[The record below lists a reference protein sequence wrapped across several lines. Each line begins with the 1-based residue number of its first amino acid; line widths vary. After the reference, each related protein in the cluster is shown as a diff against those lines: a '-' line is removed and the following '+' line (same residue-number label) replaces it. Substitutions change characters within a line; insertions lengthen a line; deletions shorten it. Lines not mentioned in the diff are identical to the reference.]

1 MLRRLLLLCALVAL
15 PLTAA
20 AQDLEDFFPGLV
32 SEIQANFAPVIV
44 IEGGPDP
51 GTFPADP
58 GQFIDGLFDPSAAL
72 GNVAEEVASQFQR
85 VPVGSTVAAFTF
97 EFDTN
102 LNVFTRST
110 EGLGPLAS
118 ERAQTTGKGKLNV
131 AFSYS
136 YVDFKVFEGDDLDD
150 IGVSFSGTAPFTA
163 LGESGD
169 ASYNYASGGGFASI
183 QADVPFGPGRS
194 INFTPE
200 QVGSNIFNVPGLIV
214 GSHTANF
221 DSGRVVSAAVDTTL
235 DASMTAHTFAFF
247 ANYGI
252 TDRIDAGIVVPLL
265 QIDLEG
271 RVRNEG
277 LVDPSGLPIGGSTT
291 RKQDDKFGLGDITAR
306 LKANLWESDYVDLG
320 ARGDVILPTGD
331 DENFMGYGDI
341 AFAAMGI
348 ASKNFKWVAPHV
360 NAGFLLRVNDV
371 HGHAFRWAVGAD
383 IQPETR
389 VTFSGDFVGEAKL
402 DPDGVGDEIY
412 GASAG
417 IKFNVWRRLVLA
429 GNALVRLN
437 SQGLRADV
445 IPSGTIEYTFF

>member
-1 MLRRLLLLCALVAL
+1 
-15 PLTAA
+15 
-20 AQDLEDFFPGLV
+20 
-32 SEIQANFAPVIV
+32 
-44 IEGGPDP
+44 
-51 GTFPADP
+51 
-58 GQFIDGLFDPSAAL
+58 
-72 GNVAEEVASQFQR
+72 
-85 VPVGSTVAAFTF
+85 
-97 EFDTN
+97 
-102 LNVFTRST
+102 
-110 EGLGPLAS
+110 
-118 ERAQTTGKGKLNV
+118 V

-150 IGVSFSGTAPFTA
+150 IGVSFAGTAPFVA

-169 ASYNYASGGGFASI
+169 GSYNYANGGGTVSVDGDIA
-183 QADVPFGPGRS
+183 FGPGQPVS
-194 INFTPE
+194 FTPV
-200 QVGSNIFNVPGLIV
+200 QVGDTTWNIPGVISGV
-214 GSHTANF
+214 HTATF
-221 DSGRVVSAAVDTTL
+221 DSGRLETAAVDTTL
-235 DASMTAHTFAFF
+235 DANMTAHTFAFF

-271 RVRNEG
+271 RVRSEG
-277 LVDPSGLPIGGSTT
+277 LVDASGLPLDAVTS

-306 LKANLWESDYVDLG
+306 LKANLWESEYVDLG

-348 ASKNFKWVAPHV
+348 ASKNFKFISPHV
-360 NAGFLLRVNDV
+360 NAGFLIRTNDI

-383 IQPETR
+383 IQPEKR

-417 IKFNVWRRLVLA
+417 LKFNVWRRLVLA

-445 IPSGTIEYTFF
+445 IPSGTVEYTFF